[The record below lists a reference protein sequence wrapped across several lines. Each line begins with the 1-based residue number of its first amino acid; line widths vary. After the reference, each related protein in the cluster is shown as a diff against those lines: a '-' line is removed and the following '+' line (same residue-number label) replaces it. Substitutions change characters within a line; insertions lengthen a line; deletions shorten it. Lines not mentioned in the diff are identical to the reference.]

1 MIKGRKIRNE
11 KKTGKKRKKKIKI
24 KYTLSWRES
33 FGVGGTWSKDE

>member
-1 MIKGRKIRNE
+1 MRKNRKE
-11 KKTGKKRKKKIKI
+11 KKEKIKI